1 MKRSRTIPL
10 ATLMLALTGATAV
23 LAQDN
28 GAQDVEKRV
37 RSEAAQAVAESK
49 SAEDAAA
56 GAPQV
61 SKRYQSTINRG
72 WQEAVAGE
80 TPAYACAGVKGRVMA
95 AQAVDAEAREALF
108 ACNVLLPVRYFET
121 LLERIERGE
130 KTCADLMMAMAT
142 QLSAMTISV
151 DSIQGIADA
160 LEEDPEAS
168 TGAVAEALGEAT
180 LQQGLSEPK
189 ALVKERL
196 ADAIRERCP
205 EMASVILR

>member
-1 MKRSRTIPL
+1 MKRYLTL
-10 ATLMLALTGATAV
+10 AALLIALAGATAA

-61 SKRYQSTINRG
+61 SKSYQSTINRG
-72 WQEAVAGE
+72 WEEAVAGE

-95 AQAVDAEAREALF
+95 AEAVDAEAREALF

-130 KTCADLMMAMAT
+130 RTCADLMMAMST

-151 DSIQGIADA
+151 ASIQGIADA
-160 LEEDPEAS
+160 LEKDPKVS
-168 TGAVAEALGEAT
+168 TGAVAAAVGEAT